1 MELMYNYF
9 YLIFI
14 IILGWEIYQYFFGDD
29 EDE

>member
-14 IILGWEIYQYFFGDD
+14 IILGWEIYQYLFGDD
-29 EDE
+29 DDE